1 MDAKIRSYRSRFD
14 GTVDVNMLETPLVP
28 RQSENAAWLLD
39 QRYLLDRHDSATG
52 SVRKERDFE
61 EFARRISR
69 VIASV
74 ETLYRS
80 EDDLDWIRILEKNL
94 FSDILNRRFLFNSPC
109 LFGAGAGMT
118 VQSAYSDLIYRSPD
132 SMSYDDY
139 VAVRE
144 GKTESQQLFACFVVS
159 VEDSIEGI
167 FGSVKDAAVISK
179 YGGGVGAN
187 FGNLRESGSD
197 IKGGTGGKASGPVSF
212 METWN
217 TMGSVVVQGGR
228 RRAALM
234 GMLYDDHPDIEG
246 FMDAKVEDGRLPYF
260 NISVSVSDRL
270 LDSAKKGEDFD
281 LISRADGSVVRKV
294 KAADLW
300 EKLCKNAWRRGDPG
314 VFFGDRANVDN
325 ILKLDKKWRIES
337 TNPCVSGDTWI
348 MTDLGA
354 RQAKDLVGAPA
365 TVIVDGTA
373 HRTEGFFSTGV
384 KPVFE
389 LQTKEGH
396 SLKLT
401 SDHKVR
407 KVTGKTRDSMEFQWI
422 AASELAKG
430 DLLVLND
437 HRDLAGWDG
446 KYSETEGYLIGLL
459 LGDGTI
465 KQDKAVLSVWVP
477 ERVANGD
484 VPGQSQ
490 VMDRALAC
498 AMELRHRSDFAGWMA
513 VPGRSEYR
521 LATAA
526 IKGIAVEL
534 GMGEK
539 KAITPSLEGET
550 SSSFYRGF
558 LRGLFDSDGSVQG
571 DQEKGVSVR
580 LAQSDLPTLQA
591 VQRMLG
597 RLGIISKIYLR
608 RKSGLK
614 SMPDGK
620 GGEMPY
626 RFKDQY
632 ELIVSNE
639 NLALFQV
646 GVGFEDGDKR
656 RKLDNALNSYGR
668 RPNRERFVARFE
680 SLTYCGEEEVFD
692 VQVPGVNAFDAN
704 GLYVHNCGE
713 QPLPNYTSCNLGS
726 VNLEAFVS
734 TEATG
739 ARAFDMEAFVDQVY
753 RSVYYLDLVIDGTSY
768 PLDQIAERTKAI
780 RPVGL
785 GLMGLADAAITL
797 GMVYG
802 SDQFDRFCRSLA
814 QNMAVG
820 ALAATVEITDLG
832 KDPFP
837 EHHLVSRLMEE
848 FRTKAGLPPFSQG
861 WLEGLDEKGFKEVI
875 ERMGRSDLIPFTLV
889 NTLEGLLGATA
900 VHRGDGLALAKKV
913 LASLISGRMRNSRRL
928 SVAPTGSISMLFD
941 SSPGIEPNFAWTW
954 SRKVMSAKG
963 DGGYETREYF
973 HPLVPS
979 NLKDELRET
988 GRLGDPRFVTAYDI
1002 DTDAHVTVTGIFAS
1016 VVDSGISKTVNL
1028 PPEATVEDVK
1038 KVYEDCYRLG
1048 CKGITIYRDGSRS
1061 EQPIEAKKPE
1071 APKTSDR
1078 PMSSKVK
1085 ARPGNVM
1092 FGKTIKDTTPWG
1104 SLYVTLNYDGEE
1116 PFEVFASLGKSG
1128 SEMKSMTEALS
1139 RVISIG
1145 LRSGGRMED
1154 FINTLRGISGKE
1166 YWVFDC
1172 DEQTVVRSIPD
1183 GVALLMEKLSGVKGE
1198 RPTEVPR
1205 CPECDSPMELV
1216 GGCEYC
1222 FSCGYSPCK

>member
-14 GTVDVNMLETPLVP
+14 GAVDVNMLENPLIP
-28 RQSENAAWLLD
+28 RQSENASWLLE
-39 QRYLLDRHDSATG
+39 QRYLLDRYDEKSG
-52 SVRKERDFE
+52 GIRKESGFE

-80 EDDLDWIRILEKNL
+80 EGDLEWIRTLEKNL

-167 FGSVKDAAVISK
+167 FDSVKDAAVISK

-246 FMDAKVEDGRLPYF
+246 FMDAKVEDGKLPYF

-270 LDSAKKGEDFD
+270 IEAAKNGDNFD
-281 LISRADGSVVRKV
+281 LISRANGSVVRRV

-300 EKLCKNAWRRGDPG
+300 DRLCRNAWKRGDPG

-354 RQAKDLVGAPA
+354 RRARDLVGAPV
-365 TVIVDGTA
+365 TVMVDGTA
-373 HRTEGFFSTGV
+373 HRTDGFFSTGI

-389 LQTKEGH
+389 LRTQEGH

-401 SDHKVR
+401 SDHRVR
-407 KVTGKTRDSMEFQWI
+407 KVTDKTGEAMEFHWTP
-422 AASELAKG
+422 ASELAEG
-430 DLLVLND
+430 DLLALND

-446 KYSETEGYLIGLL
+446 KHSETDGYLVGLL
-459 LGDGTI
+459 LAGGTI
-465 KQDKAVLSVWVP
+465 KNDDAAV
-477 ERVANGD
+477 R
-484 VPGQSQ
+484 
-490 VMDRALAC
+490 
-498 AMELRHRSDFAGWMA
+498 
-513 VPGRSEYR
+513 
-521 LATAA
+521 
-526 IKGIAVEL
+526 GIAAEL
-534 GMGEK
+534 GMEDK
-539 KAITPSLEGET
+539 KTITPSLEGET

-558 LRGLFDSDGSVQG
+558 LRGLFDSDGFVHG
-571 DQEKGVSVR
+571 DREIGISVR
-580 LAQSDLPTLQA
+580 LARSDLTSLQA
-591 VQRMLG
+591 IQRMLG
-597 RLGIISKIYLR
+597 RLGIMSSICIGR
-608 RKSGLK
+608 NSGLK
-614 SMPDGK
+614 AVSDM
-620 GGEMPY
+620 
-626 RFKDQY
+626 
-632 ELIVSNE
+632 ELIIGDES
-639 NLALFQV
+639 LGLFQV

-656 RKLDNALNSYGR
+656 RKLDEALKSCDRGR
-668 RPNRERFVARFE
+668 NGGCSTARFE
-680 SLTYCGEEEVFD
+680 SLTCCGEEEVFD

-726 VNLEAFVS
+726 INLEAFVS
-734 TEATG
+734 VEAGG
-739 ARAFDMEAFVDQVY
+739 APAFDMEPFVDQVY
-753 RSVYYLDLVIDGTSY
+753 RSVYYLDLVIDATSY
-768 PLDQIAERTKAI
+768 PLEKIADRTRSI

-785 GLMGLADAAITL
+785 GIMGLADAAIML
-797 GMVYG
+797 GMRYG
-802 SDQFDRFCRSLA
+802 SDHFNRFCRTLGQS
-814 QNMAVG
+814 MSVG
-820 ALAATVEITDLG
+820 ALAATVELTEEG

-837 EHHLVSRLMEE
+837 ENGLVSDLMEN
-848 FRTKAGLPPFSQG
+848 FRVEAGLPSMSER
-861 WLEGLDEKGFKEVI
+861 WLAEMDEKRFREVV
-875 ERMGRSDLIPFTLV
+875 ERMGRSDTVPFTLV
-889 NTLEGLLGATA
+889 NTLEGVLGATA
-900 VHRGDGLALAKKV
+900 VHWGDGLGLGRKILSAL
-913 LASLISGRMRNSRRL
+913 ICGRMRNSRRL
-928 SVAPTGSISMLFD
+928 SIAPTGSISMLFD

-973 HPLVPS
+973 HRLVPAEMR
-979 NLKDELRET
+979 DELRRSGET
-988 GRLGDPRFVTAYDI
+988 GDPRFVTAYDI
-1002 DTDAHVTVTGIFAS
+1002 GTDAHVEVTGIFAS

-1028 PPEATVEDVK
+1028 PPDATVEDVK
-1038 KVYEDCYRLG
+1038 KVYLECYGMG

-1061 EQPIEAKKPE
+1061 DQPIEAQKNVPE
-1071 APKTSDR
+1071 VSPDR
-1078 PMSSKVK
+1078 PMSSRVK
-1085 ARPGNVM
+1085 ARPGSVVL
-1092 FGKTIKDTTPWG
+1092 GKTIKDVTPWG
-1104 SLYVTLNYDGEE
+1104 SLYVTLNYDGDE

-1145 LRSGGRMED
+1145 LRSGGRLED
-1154 FINTLRGISGKE
+1154 FISTLRGISGKE
-1166 YWVFDC
+1166 YWLFEC
-1172 DEQTVVRSIPD
+1172 DDRTVVRSIPD
-1183 GVALLMEKLSGVKGE
+1183 GVALLMEKLSGVAAD
-1198 RPTEVPR
+1198 RPAETPR
-1205 CPECDSPMELV
+1205 CPECGSPMELV